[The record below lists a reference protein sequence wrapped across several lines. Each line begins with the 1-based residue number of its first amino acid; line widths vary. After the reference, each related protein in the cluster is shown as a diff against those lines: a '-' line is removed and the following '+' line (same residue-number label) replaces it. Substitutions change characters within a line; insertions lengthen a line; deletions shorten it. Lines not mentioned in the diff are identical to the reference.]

1 VNHHALI
8 HPQPEPATSTPDRL
22 HRTAAVAGAAAALV
36 LTGAILL
43 GSRNLGNFD
52 VALLGYA
59 LATIFLA
66 YGVTYKSVVWAGS
79 PAARRYLA
87 RGWKAM
93 IHPGPKL
100 PKSEVA
106 RTIVS
111 TLLIQRFI
119 AARSTPRWLAH
130 QGLFWGVVSAT
141 AITFPLTFGWIH
153 FRAVAGTESGYWIY
167 VLGLRTAQIDAL
179 GVAGFLAFHGLNFS
193 AVLVIAGGAWF
204 LRGRW
209 NERGNK
215 LTRFGR
221 DVLPLVAL
229 IAISVTGL
237 ALTASSA
244 LMGGLGYRPLAFVH
258 MCTVVLTLVWIPF
271 GKFFHTVQRPAMAG
285 VHLHKQS
292 SLASGGAHS
301 CRSCG
306 AEIEG
311 AVFIDDLK
319 KTMGE
324 LGLDYAGWIETC
336 PACKRIARGAQYR
349 ESIKAGF

>member
-1 VNHHALI
+1 MNDHAI
-8 HPQPEPATSTPDRL
+8 IPAQSVAGAGGRGRL
-22 HRTAAVAGAAAALV
+22 YRTAAFAGAGAAFLLA
-36 LTGAILL
+36 GAILL

-66 YGVTYKSVVWAGS
+66 YGVTYRTVVWAGS

-93 IHPGPKL
+93 IHPGPDL
-100 PKSEVA
+100 PKSEVP
-106 RTIVS
+106 RTVVS
-111 TLLIQRFI
+111 TLLLQRFI
-119 AARSTPRWLAH
+119 ARRSVPCWLAH

-153 FRAVAGTESGYWIY
+153 FRAVAGSESGYWIY
-167 VLGLRTAQIDAL
+167 VLGVRTVQIDAL
-179 GVAGFLAFHGLNFS
+179 GLAGFVAFHGLNLS
-193 AVLVIAGGAWF
+193 AVLVIGGGAWF
-204 LRGRW
+204 LRRRW
-209 NERGNK
+209 RQRGNN

-229 IAISVTGL
+229 MAISITGL
-237 ALTASSA
+237 ALTVSSA
-244 LMGGLGYRPLAFVH
+244 LLGGLVYGPLAFVH
-258 MCTVVLTLVWIPF
+258 MATVVLTLVWIPF

-285 VHLHKQS
+285 VQLHKQS
-292 SLASGGAHS
+292 SLAGGGAHR
-301 CRSCG
+301 CRECG
-306 AEIEG
+306 AEMEG
-311 AVFIDDLK
+311 AVFIGDLQ
-319 KTMGE
+319 KTMRE

-336 PACKRIARGAQYR
+336 PACKRVARGAQYR

>member
-1 VNHHALI
+1 MND
-8 HPQPEPATSTPDRL
+8 PAIVPAQSVAGAPGRDRL
-22 HRTAAVAGAAAALV
+22 HRTAAFAGAAAALV
-36 LTGAILL
+36 LAGAILL

-66 YGVTYKSVVWAGS
+66 YGVTYKTVVWAGS

-93 IHPGPKL
+93 IHPGPDL
-100 PKSEVA
+100 PKSEVP
-106 RTIVS
+106 RTVVS
-111 TLLIQRFI
+111 TLLLQRFL
-119 AARSTPRWLAH
+119 ARRSVPCWLAH

-153 FRAVAGTESGYWIY
+153 FRAVAGSESGYWIY
-167 VLGLRTAQIDAL
+167 LLGVRTVQIDAL
-179 GVAGFLAFHGLNFS
+179 GLAGFVAFHGLNLS

-204 LRGRW
+204 LRRRW
-209 NERGNK
+209 RQRGNN
-215 LTRFGR
+215 LSQFGR
-221 DVLPLVAL
+221 DILPLVAL

-237 ALTASSA
+237 ALTVSSA
-244 LMGGLGYRPLAFVH
+244 LLGGLAYRPLAFVH

-292 SLASGGAHS
+292 SLAASGAHR
-301 CRSCG
+301 CRVCG
-306 AEIEG
+306 AEMEG
-311 AVFIDDLK
+311 AVFIADLQ
-319 KTMGE
+319 KTMRE
-324 LGLDYAGWIETC
+324 LGLDYSGWIETC
-336 PACKRIARGAQYR
+336 PACKRLVRGAQYR